1 MPGLL
6 LVELEGTI
14 IYKTR
19 KNRLSMV
26 CEKCSHFIHMNS
38 KNWHFVTWYL
48 CEKLLMC
55 QYMLFLSWKSVLL
68 TSKSFMNAV
77 LFKWPKFLLRSY
89 LTKTCAISAYFMIR
103 ARFGG
108 GWGWV
113 LVPFIWVLK
122 EYQMFCSPSSHFFS
136 SLVSILI
143 VCVFICFLFGPDWDF
158 LSLLVCYN
166 TSPKIY

>member
-1 MPGLL
+1 
-6 LVELEGTI
+6 
-14 IYKTR
+14 
-19 KNRLSMV
+19 MV

-122 EYQMFCSPSSHFFS
+122 EYQMCCCSYLRCLILEINSGSYWLGSIWTIHLNSSTIF
-136 SLVSILI
+136 LI
-143 VCVFICFLFGPDWDF
+143 RKLHRSVKLFLFKNLKKNYIIGHALWHVGF
-158 LSLLVCYN
+158 
-166 TSPKIY
+166 

>member
-1 MPGLL
+1 
-6 LVELEGTI
+6 
-14 IYKTR
+14 
-19 KNRLSMV
+19 MV

-122 EYQMFCSPSSHFFS
+122 EYQMFCCSYLRCLILEINSGSYWLGSIWTIHLNSSTIF
-136 SLVSILI
+136 LI
-143 VCVFICFLFGPDWDF
+143 GKLHRSVKLFLFKNLKKNYIIGHALWHVGF
-158 LSLLVCYN
+158 
-166 TSPKIY
+166 